1 MRLEGYEFKLKG
13 TQAQIPKLDCE
24 AHDMKSY
31 IPVAAVCMLLIGIQ
45 VNSVPLASK
54 QLSSYDPQVKDLLA
68 KMTLDEKIGQ
78 MTQPEQGPV
87 LNNPGDM
94 QKYFIGSVLSG
105 GDSDPSDGNSVQA
118 WTNLYDRVQAEALK
132 TRLAIPIL
140 YGIDA
145 VHGHGNVLNAV
156 IFPHNIAL
164 GCTRDPALVE
174 KIGRITAEEVRATG
188 IQWTFG
194 PCVTVPQDIRWGR
207 TYEGFSEDPS
217 LVATLGEAAVRGLQ
231 GTDLSNP
238 LSILACAKHYV
249 GDGGTS
255 ASAAPRPDM
264 PPNSAAR
271 LWLDQGDTKL
281 DEDALRRIHLP
292 GYIAAIRAGVGS
304 IMPSYS
310 TWNGVRCSASKRL
323 LTEILKQEL
332 GFEGFLIS
340 DYNAINQ
347 INPRDYKGS
356 IEISI
361 NAGMDMAMVPTGY
374 RDFFNNL
381 KALVTEGRVPMSRID
396 DAVTR
401 ILRVKFALGLMD
413 KNRSPLADRKL
424 HKTFGSPEHR
434 AVARE
439 AVRKSIVLLKNERGF
454 SRSADL
460 KTLPISKNVA
470 RIHVAGKSADDIGN
484 QCGGWTIRWQGQSG
498 DVTPGGTTI
507 LQAVKA
513 AVPAET
519 RVTYSPDGS
528 GAEGA
533 SVGIVVIGERPYA
546 EGVGDRSDLS
556 LGREDV
562 TAIANV
568 KNAGIPVV
576 VILISGRPMI
586 ITDVLPQADAFLAA
600 FLPGTEGQGIA
611 DVLFGDYRPTG
622 KLSFS
627 WPKSMDQVP
636 LNINIPKD
644 KYDPLFS
651 YGYGLSY

>member
-13 TQAQIPKLDCE
+13 TQAQIPKLNCE

-118 WTNLYDRVQAEALK
+118 WTNLYDRVQTEALK

-145 VHGHGNVLNAV
+145 VHGHSNVLNAV

-255 ASAAPRPDM
+255 ASTAPRPGM
-264 PPNSAAR
+264 PPTAAAR

-281 DEDALRRIHLP
+281 DEAALRRIHLP

-347 INPRDYKGS
+347 IDPRDYKGS

-439 AVRKSIVLLKNERGF
+439 AVRKSMVLLKNDNRV
-454 SRSADL
+454 
-460 KTLPISKNVA
+460 LPISKKIA
-470 RIHVAGKSADDIGN
+470 RIHLAGKSADDIGN

-556 LGREDV
+556 LGQEDI

-627 WPKSMDQVP
+627 WPKSMDQLP

-644 KYDPLFS
+644 KYDPLFP